1 MSYAGRSLRIN
12 VSKCSVI
19 AAALVLAAAVP
30 TVASS
35 QEDPPA
41 AGSRIARSVPPAGA
55 RTHLVVPGERFR
67 ATSFGNWFYGNNYRD
82 LWTTPIEVPVL
93 DLDSV
98 GGGLTP
104 LRTGGMGQ
112 SVSLHFTGEDGVRY
126 TVRSLDK
133 DPTRRLADEIKNSFA
148 GDVIH
153 DLISALLPTGA
164 LVVDPLMEA
173 TGILHSKHRLV
184 VIPDDPRLGEYREQ
198 YAGLIGSLQVHPS
211 EGPDDTPG
219 FQGSRRV
226 SGTENMLDA
235 LEESACEQAD
245 TRAFLKARLMD
256 LFVGDKDRHPGQ
268 WRWARFPSGDCY
280 IWLPV
285 PEDRD
290 QAFIHYGGVA
300 IMLVRLAFPRVIQ
313 FEESYP
319 SLEGLTTSG
328 WELDRQL
335 LAELDKQAWDEAVE
349 VFRGELPDLVIE
361 DAVRKLPG
369 PYYALVGQRLEAT
382 LKARRDALPEYVTR
396 YYEWISRQVEI
407 QATDEDEYAH
417 LEHLANGD
425 LRVRVG
431 VLGDSDQDA
440 NPPYFDRTFR
450 EEETREVRLYLR
462 GGADRAVVSGATGEI
477 TVRVD
482 GGGGSDTFTNASLA
496 GASRTRFY
504 DYRGD
509 NVFVAGSG
517 ARIDERRYQRAPAT
531 AQPWRPENATSTSRY
546 SLDWG
551 QEKSTYPTIW
561 ADSDL
566 GAFVRLHHE
575 RTYFGFRKHPFAS
588 HHSYAVGMASRG
600 FKPFA
605 SYVGTFRHVWSNV
618 DARLA
623 LEYSGFDV
631 IRFRGFGNDFRLEH
645 PSSFYEIQQSNLVF
659 APAFE
664 FQRIVQDEDTSGDRP
679 EPLRSQLAVSL
690 GPVVKWSSTP
700 LEANRDNFIGS
711 LDRPLYGMES
721 FGQVGGQGEI
731 AYDLRDNP
739 VYPTRGF
746 FARVTAAGYPRIWD
760 VESAFATVDGEVR
773 LYLTAPIP
781 TSPTLA
787 LRAGGKQLWG
797 DFPFHESAF
806 LGGPG
811 RFGISQ
817 GEGPVRGLHKNRFA
831 GEASLY
837 ANAELRLPLVTIDMV
852 VPGELGVFGAAD
864 VGRVYHAGDPADADD
879 WHNGTGGGLFLSLL
893 NRRTTLS
900 IAVMKGRDLTSVY
913 FRAGPM
919 F

>member
-12 VSKCSVI
+12 VPKCAVI

-41 AGSRIARSVPPAGA
+41 AGSRIARSIPPTGA

-67 ATSFGNWFYGNNYRD
+67 ATSFGNWLYGNNYRD

-268 WRWARFPSGDCY
+268 WRWARFRSGDCY

-290 QAFIHYGGVA
+290 QAFIHYGGVTM
-300 IMLVRLAFPRVIQ
+300 MLVRLAFPRVIQ

-361 DAVRKLPG
+361 DAVQKLPG
-369 PYYALVGQRLEAT
+369 PYHALVGQRLEAT

-396 YYEWISRQVEI
+396 YYEWINRQVEI

-425 LRVRVG
+425 LRVQVG
-431 VLGDSDQDA
+431 VLGDSDEDA

-659 APAFE
+659 APALE

-679 EPLRSQLAVSL
+679 EPLRSQLVVSL
-690 GPVVKWSSTP
+690 GPVLKWSSTP
-700 LEANRDNFIGS
+700 LAANRDNFIGS